1 MRLYFLHIEE
11 FNEFTNCKFANLQI
25 ICTFVLKN
33 LNKSEMKRNISTL
46 DKNIRL
52 LIIVITA
59 ILGYF
64 NEFSITIASVLSGV
78 SILLLVTILINFSP
92 IYVLLGIS
100 TYKPKEKNS

>member
-1 MRLYFLHIEE
+1 
-11 FNEFTNCKFANLQI
+11 
-25 ICTFVLKN
+25 
-33 LNKSEMKRNISTL
+33 MKRNISTL

-78 SILLLVTILINFSP
+78 SILLLVTILINF
-92 IYVLLGIS
+92 
-100 TYKPKEKNS
+100 

>member
-1 MRLYFLHIEE
+1 MYL
-11 FNEFTNCKFANLQI
+11 CPQ
-25 ICTFVLKN
+25 N
-33 LNKSEMKRNISTL
+33 LNKSDMKRNISTL

-92 IYVLLGIS
+92 IYALLGIS

>member
-1 MRLYFLHIEE
+1 MKNEE
-11 FNEFTNCKFANLQI
+11 FLINLLIYKLFVPLPQI
-25 ICTFVLKN
+25 VKKHN
-33 LNKSEMKRNISTL
+33 YMKRNISTL

-92 IYVLLGIS
+92 IYALLGIS

>member
-1 MRLYFLHIEE
+1 MGTLRDSEIEICFIQNKE
-11 FNEFTNCKFANLQI
+11 VHLPQI
-25 ICTFVLKN
+25 KKCDY
-33 LNKSEMKRNISTL
+33 MKRNISTL

-92 IYVLLGIS
+92 IYALLGIS
-100 TYKPKEKNS
+100 TYKPKEK

>member
-1 MRLYFLHIEE
+1 
-11 FNEFTNCKFANLQI
+11 
-25 ICTFVLKN
+25 
-33 LNKSEMKRNISTL
+33 
-46 DKNIRL
+46 
-52 LIIVITA
+52 VITA

-92 IYVLLGIS
+92 IYALLGIS

>member
-1 MRLYFLHIEE
+1 
-11 FNEFTNCKFANLQI
+11 
-25 ICTFVLKN
+25 
-33 LNKSEMKRNISTL
+33 MKRNISTL

-64 NEFSITIASVLSGV
+64 NEFSITIASVLAGFAS
-78 SILLLVTILINFSP
+78 FSP
-92 IYVLLGIS
+92 IYALLGIS